1 MQTPTLPPPPHP
13 LTARLA
19 VLGAAVLFS
28 TGGAAIKATT
38 LTGLEVAGWRS
49 AIAALS
55 LWLFLPAVRRRFPWR
70 VWPVALAYAATLVL
84 FVASNKLT
92 TAAHTIFLQ
101 STAPFYVVLLAP
113 RWLGERT
120 ARRDYLLVLVAGI
133 GLVVLL
139 VGGAPVSVTA
149 PRPTLGNLLA
159 LLSGMAWAMTL
170 IGLRWLAREEGSQ
183 AHVARQAVVA
193 GNVLAFLLC
202 LPWALNVARATALD
216 WGVLS
221 YLGVAQIGL
230 AYLLLTRGIRYLGAL
245 EASLL
250 LLAEPLLNPL
260 WAYLVQHE
268 LPGQPALLGG
278 LLVLLATVAKSMDP
292 RVRRA

>member
-1 MQTPTLPPPPHP
+1 M
-13 LTARLA
+13 
-19 VLGAAVLFS
+19 
-28 TGGAAIKATT
+28 
-38 LTGLEVAGWRS
+38 
-49 AIAALS
+49 
-55 LWLFLPAVRRRFPWR
+55 
-70 VWPVALAYAATLVL
+70 
-84 FVASNKLT
+84 
-92 TAAHTIFLQ
+92 
-101 STAPFYVVLLAP
+101 
-113 RWLGERT
+113 
-120 ARRDYLLVLVAGI
+120 
-133 GLVVLL
+133 
-139 VGGAPVSVTA
+139 
-149 PRPTLGNLLA
+149 
-159 LLSGMAWAMTL
+159 
-170 IGLRWLAREEGSQ
+170 
-183 AHVARQAVVA
+183 
-193 GNVLAFLLC
+193 LAFLLC